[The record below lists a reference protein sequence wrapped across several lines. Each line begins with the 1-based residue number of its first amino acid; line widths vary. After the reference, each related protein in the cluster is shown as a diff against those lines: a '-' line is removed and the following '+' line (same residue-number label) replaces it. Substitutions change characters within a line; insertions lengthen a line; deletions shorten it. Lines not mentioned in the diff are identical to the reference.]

1 MTATSAQAFIAINKV
16 LQDFDTEILKAT
28 AKLTEIKVISKQRS
42 DTRADIE
49 AALKKES
56 IQYGELTRNVGS
68 FGGTEIQTV
77 DEKIRLIYKQQGNTG
92 SGGGAAAAR
101 LNESAQCVYVAI
113 AFKLN
118 REITS
123 NDITPANVKGASKL
137 FDTDENNDNILNKL
151 DDVWIKSS
159 LLGANELFNKF
170 KGKGNYTFH
179 RGSKIVDRIEE
190 NFKRV
195 KKNEKV
201 RMDINKWSPADIWI
215 VDNNFSWDCLEGEK
229 TLLGFN
235 QCIQENLEHDKLIG
249 ISLKKIVNSASM
261 SVKNVFKDMKRC
273 KNYVGFEYSKKSM
286 DGYILL
292 NGGTK
297 IQYRSF
303 GGPNSLTGF
312 QGEVKGAAAN
322 QGKISLGPTNMILK
336 NHGFGTVPTDA
347 AKQVSRD
354 PAGVWSNIEPGLSSY
369 GGMNKAEIKKLQLDT
384 NTVTNSWLYSK
395 LQVTQLL
402 DIIEGIKDKEKRNQL
417 VEDLYLYA
425 SSQSKY
431 SGAYYKLE

>member
-16 LQDFDTEILKAT
+16 LQDFDTEVIKAT
-28 AKLTEIKVISKQRS
+28 DRITEIKVISKQRS

-49 AALKKES
+49 NALKNES
-56 IQYGELTRNVGS
+56 IAYGELTRNVGS
-68 FGGTEIQTV
+68 FGGTEIQTT
-77 DEKIRLIYKQQGNTG
+77 DERIRLIYKQKGNTG
-92 SGGGAAAAR
+92 SGGGAAATR
-101 LNESAQCVYVAI
+101 LNESAQCVYAAI

-123 NDITPANVKGASKL
+123 NDITPANIKDASKL

-151 DDVWIKSS
+151 DDVWVKSS
-159 LLGANELFNKF
+159 VLGANELFNKF
-170 KGKGNYTFH
+170 KGKGNYKFH

-201 RMDINKWSPADIWI
+201 RMDINKWNPADIWM

-235 QCIQENLEHDKLIG
+235 QCIQENLEHHKLIG
-249 ISLKKIVNSASM
+249 ISLKKIVNTASM
-261 SVKNVFKDMKRC
+261 SMKNVFKDMKRC
-273 KNYVGFEYSKKSM
+273 KNYVGYEYSKKSM
-286 DGYILL
+286 DGYIIL

-312 QGEVKGAAAN
+312 QGEVKGTAAN

-336 NHGFGTVPTDA
+336 NHGFDTVPTDA
-347 AKQVSRD
+347 AKQVNRD
-354 PAGVWSNIEPGLSSY
+354 PAGVWTNIESGLSSF
-369 GGMNKAEIKKLQLDT
+369 GGMTQTEIKKLQLDT
-384 NTVTNSWLYSK
+384 KTVTNSWLYSK

-402 DIIEGIKDKEKRNQL
+402 EIIEGIKDKEKRNQL